1 LTYTNAYKKV
11 TRKTWSEW
19 LTAFLEADAAAYHT
33 DEHAYENDDWDPMPG
48 GDYDGAYEGDIDDGL
63 LESIFI
69 ILLAGTLA
77 LLVVYRRRRAD
88 ERQGGAA
95 AAQARAAGGE
105 QHNDQ
110 ARGDGDGG
118 LFPQPGDPDFAGWAV
133 GGVGH

>member
-1 LTYTNAYKKV
+1 V

-19 LTAFLEADAAAYHT
+19 LTAFLEADAAAYHV

-48 GDYDGAYEGDIDDGL
+48 GDYDGAYDGDLDDGL
-63 LESIFI
+63 VESIVI
-69 ILLAGTLA
+69 ILLAGALA

-88 ERQGGAA
+88 ERQAGGVGD
-95 AAQARAAGGE
+95 AQAGGVIAE
-105 QHNDQ
+105 PHIDQ